1 MPIASFPLPAHPVT
15 RGPRHHFFGYYDKSP
30 WDTAMRRMLAL
41 ETTFMDR
48 SPTGKDPALVGVI
61 DLEHNREFTPV
72 AESYAWHWQQGNMLR
87 WLPGS
92 DDREIIFNDLREG
105 QFVAVVLDL
114 ATGRERVL
122 PRPVY
127 ALTPDG
133 RGAVTVNFT
142 RLHHFYAGYGYPG
155 GPDDG
160 QLDNPAPEDEGVWW
174 LDLETGESRLVVS
187 LAELAAYRPH
197 SRMAGRPRYLNH
209 LLFNPGGTRF
219 IMLDRWMVGPGHL
232 TRLYTASPD
241 GPDLC
246 LLADDDLVSHF
257 DWYDSEHVLAWASVP
272 GKGEHFFLF
281 RDLSDEV
288 KVVGSDVL
296 TQDGHCSYSPDRQWL
311 LTDTYPD
318 REKMCTLILYHPATN
333 RRFDLGRF
341 YAPPQLADELRCDLH
356 PRWSPDGRQVC
367 FDSAH
372 EGTRQ
377 MYLVEVGA
385 LLDSAV

>member
-1 MPIASFPLPAHPVT
+1 MHTPSLALPVRPLT

-30 WDTAMRRMLAL
+30 WDAAMRRVLGL

-48 SPTGKDPALVGVI
+48 PPTGRDPAVIGVI
-61 DLEHNREFTPV
+61 DVAGGYAWEPV
-72 AESYAWHWQQGNMLR
+72 AETHAWCWQQGCMLR

-92 DDREIIFNDLREG
+92 GDREIIYNDLREG
-105 QFVAVVLDL
+105 QFVAVIRELE
-114 ATGRERVL
+114 TGRERVL

-155 GPDDG
+155 GPQDG
-160 QLDNPAPEDEGVWW
+160 QIDNPAPDDEGIWW
-174 LDLETGESRLVVS
+174 MDLLTGKSQLVVS

-197 SRMAGRPRYLNH
+197 PRMAGRPRYLNH
-209 LLFNPGGTRF
+209 LQFNTTGTRF
-219 IMLDRWMVGPGHL
+219 IMVDRWMANGGHL
-232 TRLYTASPD
+232 TRLYTASPS

-257 DWYDSEHVLAWASVP
+257 DWCGADRVLAWARVA
-272 GKGEHFFLF
+272 GRGEHYFLF
-281 RDLSDEV
+281 ADRSEQIE
-288 KVVGSDVL
+288 VVGPEVL
-296 TQDGHCSYSPDRQWL
+296 TQDGHCSYSPNREWI

-318 REKMCTLILYHPATN
+318 REEKRTLILYHVASG
-333 RRFDLGRF
+333 RRYDVGRF
-341 YAPPQLADELRCDLH
+341 YSPAPASDDLRCDLH

-367 FDSAH
+367 FDSIH

-377 MYLVEVGA
+377 MYVVEVGE
-385 LLDSAV
+385 LVGG